1 MPPKRKDPADAAAAP
16 TVKKKARKIPEPSA
30 DLLQRTRE
38 GLKGKGID
46 EGIPAS
52 LCCPLTRGIFENP
65 VTASDGRTYEQSEIT
80 KWISTCQGA
89 GRDITSPVTREVIS
103 ATQLFPA
110 RTVKESRDEYVMSLA
125 KQFLQSLQPAADASA
140 RGGAPRGLDADSARP
155 AEIVSRARSESQA
168 VKSLSELGGMFSK
181 LDDMRDILEE
191 SLKGWKPPKVVV
203 IGSESSGKSSVLER
217 LMMCP
222 LLPRDE
228 ALCTRVPIHVHL
240 RRSGQSELPRL
251 EVYDEERKR
260 VLRSQ
265 DVVPMRGY
273 QDVSEEMGKI
283 LKEVG
288 EEGVTS
294 KRTIRLHIK
303 NPNVPCLDLI
313 DMPGL
318 VTTANSVRDNVPAKT
333 RQIIT
338 VCVPR

>member
-1 MPPKRKDPADAAAAP
+1 M
-16 TVKKKARKIPEPSA
+16 
-30 DLLQRTRE
+30 
-38 GLKGKGID
+38 
-46 EGIPAS
+46 
-52 LCCPLTRGIFENP
+52 
-65 VTASDGRTYEQSEIT
+65 
-80 KWISTCQGA
+80 
-89 GRDITSPVTREVIS
+89 
-103 ATQLFPA
+103 
-110 RTVKESRDEYVMSLA
+110 
-125 KQFLQSLQPAADASA
+125 
-140 RGGAPRGLDADSARP
+140 
-155 AEIVSRARSESQA
+155 
-168 VKSLSELGGMFSK
+168 KSLSELGDMFSK

-191 SLKGWKPPKVVV
+191 TLEGWKPPKVVV

-273 QDVSEEMGKI
+273 QDVSDEMGKI

-318 VTTANSVRDNVPAKT
+318 VTTANSVRNVPAKT

-338 VCVPR
+338 VCVPLLRFFFPRSMLERALACVRVCVSMAHVCMCVCVYVCSLCIRVCVYACMCVCMAH